1 MTCCE
6 HYSACLVS
14 PTRGKFLYDEVW
26 FKKVCLPVRTVSLP
40 QKRSVRPLDVLFF
53 LLKTSQ
59 GRKKFWNPLAQWVST
74 SRFQLPSL
82 KYYLPNRHTMFMAYQ
97 LARRV
102 RLDLSQSNIFLTW
115 AIGPG
120 LFLPCIKDVSVI
132 RPGCQLHDLV
142 LFYFLPAN
150 FAINTLNSFLTWCC
164 LWCWCHGG
172 ISSIKSTVWSSL
184 QISFHLSICSGGYY
198 QFLV

>member
-1 MTCCE
+1 MKFGSKRFVWLWEQFTSHRKDQWALRMFCFFVWK
-6 HYSACLVS
+6 HRKA
-14 PTRGKFLYDEVW
+14 GKDFEIH
-26 FKKVCLPVRTVSLP
+26 LPSG
-40 QKRSVRPLDVLFF
+40 SVHP
-53 LLKTSQ
+53 
-59 GRKKFWNPLAQWVST
+59 
-74 SRFQLPSL
+74 RFQSPSL
-82 KYYLPNRHTMFMAYQ
+82 KYYLPNRHTMFVAYQ

-150 FAINTLNSFLTWCC
+150 FVGNTLNSFLTWCR
-164 LWCWCHGG
+164 LWCCCHGG
-172 ISSIKSTVWSSL
+172 ISSIKSTVWRSL
-184 QISFHLSICSGGYY
+184 QISFHLSLCSGGYY